1 MVVYNLTKIFNVQI
15 VTLVQDL
22 YLKTENVLFQDVNML
37 ENKAAVFVKMEK
49 S

>member
-1 MVVYNLTKIFNVQI
+1 MVVYNLIKIFNVQI

-37 ENKAAVFVKMEK
+37 ENKAAAFVKMEK
-49 S
+49 F